1 MHNEFWELIK
11 IIVLLLFS
19 AFFSSSESAF
29 FSIDYVTKEKL
40 KKEKSKSLKLIYKLI
55 SNPNR
60 LLVTILVGNMF
71 VNIFASSIAS
81 SFSINIFRRIGVSD
95 IIGTT
100 VAIWVMSIV
109 IIIFGEIA
117 PKIIAITVPLNF
129 AKFFAPFLNFIIILI
144 RPVTIVF
151 QLLTDFITNKIIKY
165 KPETIKEGEI
175 SSIIKIGYREGVL
188 DEKEKNIMENIIENI
203 NKPVSE
209 IMIPKFSLFMA
220 DINWEKNKIISSILK
235 HNFSRLIVYKNNR
248 DNIIGIIRKKDVI
261 PLVIKN
267 IKIKNLNNLI
277 KPVLFVPENKKINEL
292 LKQFQSEK
300 KDFAIVVDEYGIT
313 LGAVS
318 IENIIEA
325 IMGKYP
331 AYYSENNIV
340 QKIGKNKYIISGE
353 MKISEFNEI
362 FKANLKSK
370 NSDTIA
376 GLIIERLE
384 KIPKENEKILID
396 DFKFIIEKM
405 NGPKIDKITLEGLS

>member
-11 IIVLLLFS
+11 IIILLLFS

-40 KKEKSKSLKLIYKLI
+40 KKEKSKSLKLVYKLI

-353 MKISEFNEI
+353 IKISEFNEI

-396 DFKFIIEKM
+396 DFKFTIEKM
-405 NGPKIDKITLEGLS
+405 NGPKIDKIILEGLS

>member
-40 KKEKSKSLKLIYKLI
+40 KKEKSKSLKLVYKLI

-129 AKFFAPFLNFIIILI
+129 AKFFALFLNFIIILI

-235 HNFSRLIVYKNNR
+235 HNFPRLIVYKNNR

-396 DFKFIIEKM
+396 DFKFTIEKM
-405 NGPKIDKITLEGLS
+405 NGPKIDKIILEGLS

>member
-353 MKISEFNEI
+353 IKISEFNEI

-405 NGPKIDKITLEGLS
+405 NGPKIDKIILEGLS

>member
-175 SSIIKIGYREGVL
+175 SSIIKIGYKEGVL

>member
-40 KKEKSKSLKLIYKLI
+40 KKEKSKSLKLVYKLI

-235 HNFSRLIVYKNNR
+235 HNFPRLIVYKNNR

-396 DFKFIIEKM
+396 DFKFTIEKM
-405 NGPKIDKITLEGLS
+405 NGPKIDKIILEGLS

>member
-40 KKEKSKSLKLIYKLI
+40 KKEKSKSLKLVYKLI

-175 SSIIKIGYREGVL
+175 SSIIKIGYKEGVL

-220 DINWEKNKIISSILK
+220 NINWEKNKIISSILK

-396 DFKFIIEKM
+396 DFKFTIEKM
-405 NGPKIDKITLEGLS
+405 NGPKIDKIILEGLS